1 MSTNTGNRNAKSLP
15 ADNQSGAKLS
25 VQHKYWG
32 CETDDRLGKF
42 RMRLPGSGDTG
53 KQASG
58 QKSVSLRDKNA
69 EVPNRTSLSVR
80 SQEEGTLWNE
90 QI

>member
-1 MSTNTGNRNAKSLP
+1 MSTNTGNRNAESPP
-15 ADNQSGAKLS
+15 ADNQSGTILS
-25 VQHKYWG
+25 LQHKYWG

-42 RMRLPGSGDTG
+42 RMRLPGSVDSG

-80 SQEEGTLWNE
+80 SEGRGDAVE
-90 QI
+90 